1 MDSSSGGDP
10 TGGDW
15 HTGSLNPGTGGV
27 RDTYNPS
34 TGSTWSQAE
43 YAEMTEREA
52 RERRKPILVRL
63 WLVIRRTVWGE

>member
-1 MDSSSGGDP
+1 MDASGGHDH
-10 TGGDW
+10 DSW

-34 TGSTWSQAE
+34 TGSPWSQAG

-52 RERRKPILVRL
+52 RESRKPLLVRL
-63 WLVIRRTVWGE
+63 WIAVRRTVWGE